1 VSAHF
6 FLLYYHNAD
15 NMSRVRKSVAYERRI
30 GLIELIDKHGYE
42 VMPCSYCFDR
52 DLKCEMMDGVAR
64 CKECVRRG
72 RKCDGTGASLSSV
85 QSVLYEQ
92 DRLEKEEELA
102 EEKLIRAQQ
111 EAATALA
118 RLSRLRKQ
126 KRFLRERSLQMAQRN
141 AKSLD
146 ELDELERKEAEASD
160 AVATAFGTVSP
171 LDWAQNGVGV
181 VDPSLWSLQVGVP
194 GESPPTPS
202 ATAEGGS

>member
-1 VSAHF
+1 MS
-6 FLLYYHNAD
+6 
-15 NMSRVRKSVAYERRI
+15 SRVKKSAAHERRV

-42 VMPCSYCFDR
+42 VMPCSFCFDR
-52 DLKCEMMDGVAR
+52 DLKCEMMDGVSR

-72 RKCDGTGASLSSV
+72 RRCDGTGASLSSV
-85 QSVLYEQ
+85 HSVLHEQ
-92 DRLEKEEELA
+92 DRLEKEEEIA

-146 ELDELERKEAEASD
+146 ELDELERKEVEAAEA
-160 AVATAFGTVSP
+160 AATAFGSVAP
-171 LDWAQNGVGV
+171 LDWGQGGVGV
-181 VDPSLWSLQVGVP
+181 VDPSIWLNPSSP
-194 GESPPTPS
+194 EPAESSSAPP
-202 ATAEGGS
+202 ATAGGGS